1 MTILIGIIE
10 RKNRRGKIENKGN
23 AGKNIKIPTFPFE
36 IS

>member
-23 AGKNIKIPTFPFE
+23 AGKNIKNTDIPF
-36 IS
+36 